1 MIGDDFNTPIMYQ
14 DLANSTMGPMPY
26 TVGVPMTNGYITG
39 GYGRSLLGGT
49 KMRRQLD
56 NDKIEIMNQKEKQ
69 DKSTFKIAL
78 WVIGGALA
86 LGSIP
91 VLRNSIKKAGGFKKY
106 AKNCWTS
113 LKNFVKGTP
122 NKQGNWFT
130 RLFKRKKTAKP

>member
-39 GYGRSLLGGT
+39 GYGRSLLGGA

-69 DKSTFKIAL
+69 DKSTLKIAL

-91 VLRNSIKKAGGFKKY
+91 VLRNSNTIIYKYILPLFINRCKKLFLHLFYEKKH
-106 AKNCWTS
+106 
-113 LKNFVKGTP
+113 
-122 NKQGNWFT
+122 
-130 RLFKRKKTAKP
+130 